1 MSHQPSIS
9 VILPVYNSGKYLL
22 EAIQSL
28 QHQTYPYFEC
38 LVCDASTD
46 ESSQFLSTLTQQD
59 PRFIWLPQKGFSLVD
74 SLQDGIARATAP
86 LIARMDADDIAHP
99 LRFEKQI
106 NVLKKQHDLLLLG
119 SAIQYISYRGNKGRI
134 VTFPEYPS
142 EKDLL
147 WGCPFSHPSVMFRR
161 DSVQAIGGYRQ
172 FFKRAEDYD
181 LWLRLLGHGCLRN
194 LQIPLLFYRI
204 HETNSI
210 IIHAQENR
218 NFAIIAQASY
228 LLTKKGKQT
237 ILSPTSTKEEILTH
251 FSEDEQAFI
260 FLRMLACSAHLTGDE
275 YEDAEAHYWLS
286 RIKKQHL
293 ISKEIKQALALYYTR
308 CARRYFR
315 TATVRMVRNIMKA
328 IYYDFHIPV
337 SLVFKVVAGVIQ
349 KYLRVLTK

>member
-119 SAIQYISYRGNKGRI
+119 SAIQYISYRGI
-134 VTFPEYPS
+134 E
-142 EKDLL
+142 
-147 WGCPFSHPSVMFRR
+147 H
-161 DSVQAIGGYRQ
+161 
-172 FFKRAEDYD
+172 
-181 LWLRLLGHGCLRN
+181 
-194 LQIPLLFYRI
+194 
-204 HETNSI
+204 
-210 IIHAQENR
+210 
-218 NFAIIAQASY
+218 
-228 LLTKKGKQT
+228 
-237 ILSPTSTKEEILTH
+237 ST
-251 FSEDEQAFI
+251 
-260 FLRMLACSAHLTGDE
+260 G
-275 YEDAEAHYWLS
+275 
-286 RIKKQHL
+286 
-293 ISKEIKQALALYYTR
+293 
-308 CARRYFR
+308 
-315 TATVRMVRNIMKA
+315 
-328 IYYDFHIPV
+328 
-337 SLVFKVVAGVIQ
+337 
-349 KYLRVLTK
+349 